1 MPTETKEIEEL
12 RTKHQVKLVSDEDEG
27 TGVDRLPGG
36 VYGFTY
42 SPAADNFPLFKK
54 QERSCYET
62 HKLPDGSALLIGYL
76 TKEEAD
82 TLDTTKESAVI
93 HLFPGPK
100 EQATTLVILPMSR
113 VVGYK
118 EHSQREGKGL
128 EVRVGPAS

>member
-12 RTKHQVKLVSDEDEG
+12 RTKHQLRLVSDEEEG

-42 SPAADNFPLFKK
+42 SPTADNFPLFKK
-54 QERSCYET
+54 HEFNSYET
-62 HKLPDGSALLIGYL
+62 HKLPDGSAILIGYL

-82 TLDTTKESAVI
+82 TLDTTKEPAVI
-93 HLFPGPK
+93 HLFPDPK
-100 EQATTLVILPMSR
+100 EEATTLAILPMSR
-113 VVGYK
+113 VVGSK

-128 EVRVGPAS
+128 EIQVGPAR